1 MVDDYYQ
8 RLGVTKGA
16 SDEEIK
22 KAYRKLAKKY
32 HPDVNPGNKSAE
44 EEFKKVNHA
53 FEILSDGRK
62 RKLFDEFGEEADKI
76 GYDEKKAQVLR
87 AYKSGGAGRAR
98 GGASGFSGGIPG
110 FEGFDFS
117 NVQDLEDNPDL
128 SDLFGQMFGGG
139 RGKKGGKSRGGN
151 LHAHLAIPLRDAVL
165 GATKELNVDGRH
177 VKVRI
182 PAGIDSGAALT
193 VQGQGLP
200 GGRGGPAG
208 DLVLE
213 LDVEPHPLI
222 RREGKDLYMDLPVTV
237 PEATVGAEVSVP
249 TFYGNGTVKIAA
261 GSQSGLKMRLKGKG
275 MPALDGGGHGDL
287 YLVIQVKVPVE
298 LDAGMRKA
306 VEALEHGY
314 KGDVRKD
321 LHL

>member
-1 MVDDYYQ
+1 MDDYYQ
-8 RLGVTKGA
+8 RLGVSKGA

-62 RKLFDEFGEEADKI
+62 RKLFDEFGEEAEKI
-76 GYDEKKAQVLR
+76 GFDEQKAQVLR
-87 AYKSGGAGRAR
+87 AYKSGGGTRGRA
-98 GGASGFSGGIPG
+98 GGIPG

-117 NVQDLEDNPDL
+117 NVQGVDLEDNPDL
-128 SDLFGQMFGGG
+128 ADLFGQMFGG
-139 RGKKGGKSRGGN
+139 RGKRGGKSRGGD
-151 LHAHLAIPLRDAVL
+151 LHAQLTIPLRDAVL

-193 VQGQGLP
+193 VQGQGLA
-200 GGRGGPAG
+200 GGRCGPAG
-208 DLVLE
+208 NLVLE
-213 LDVEPHPLI
+213 LEVEPHPLM
-222 RREGKDLYMDLPVTV
+222 RREGKDLFMDLPVTV
-237 PEATVGAEVSVP
+237 PEASLGAEVHVP
-249 TFYGNGTVKIAA
+249 TFYGSGKVTIAA
-261 GSQSGLKMRLKGKG
+261 GTQSGLKMRLKGKG
-275 MPALDGGGHGDL
+275 MPALDGSGHGDL
-287 YLVIQVKVPVE
+287 YLVIQVKVPE
-298 LDAGMRKA
+298 QLDAGMRKA

-314 KGDVRKD
+314 KGNVRKD